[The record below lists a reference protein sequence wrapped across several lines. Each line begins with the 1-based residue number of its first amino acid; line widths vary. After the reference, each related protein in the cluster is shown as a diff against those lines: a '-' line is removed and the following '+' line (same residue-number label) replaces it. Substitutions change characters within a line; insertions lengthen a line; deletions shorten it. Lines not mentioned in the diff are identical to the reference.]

1 MAVQNIKKLYRNKVG
16 LEDLAMGV
24 GTEIQTRNGKAVTIT
39 RINAANLPFDESE
52 TLETVLLNRYNDI
65 VNLYSYVD
73 KIEISADNIS
83 NINTNVDNIDSINAN
98 ADNIDS
104 INANADNMSD
114 INIIAKAIDN
124 IDVVTIGQFAGGG
137 VTKPLMYAST
147 LLTENTTIPP
157 SVNSMAI
164 DSLEIKDE
172 STLTLEDTSILKII

>member
-98 ADNIDS
+98 ADN
-104 INANADNMSD
+104 MSD